1 MSEPV
6 IAQTKPCH
14 VDVEEGEQYAYCTCG
29 LSDKQPFCNGAHKE
43 TGEFKPHVFI
53 AEKSET
59 LHLCGCKRTGKEPYC
74 DGVHKELQN

>member
-29 LSDKQPFCNGAHKE
+29 LSDKQPF
-43 TGEFKPHVFI
+43 
-53 AEKSET
+53 
-59 LHLCGCKRTGKEPYC
+59 
-74 DGVHKELQN
+74 